1 MMKQKQLE
9 RERELSLNQ
18 PVEMFRHNIDF
29 KAISERGINSSITR
43 ERAAEAKVREQ
54 ISEKYEDVDRATL
67 TALVKQI
74 EEVVEQ
80 NQTIDEQPTTEEP
93 STAYGQAANK
103 DHKKL
108 ALFSDYSKIW

>member
-1 MMKQKQLE
+1 M
-9 RERELSLNQ
+9 NQ
-18 PVEMFRHNIDF
+18 PVEMFRHNIDL

-43 ERAAEAKVREQ
+43 ERAAEAKARDQ
-54 ISEKYEDVDRATL
+54 ISEKYEEVDRVTL

-80 NQTIDEQPTTEEP
+80 NQTIIDHPTIEEP
-93 STAYGQAANK
+93 STAYGQAVNK